1 MTFGHFILFKVLSLP
16 LLKYPPITVQ
26 SNIEPNA
33 GTLLSNTISDAE
45 KLALYES
52 SRQGAY
58 TLTRQTANVFIQ
70 LPLGNATSKYAS
82 IVNLARFE
90 DPASF
95 LPSSTD
101 SLSLQVTSRSET
113 SSLRNT
119 ASSARPSAASA
130 GTLA

>member
-33 GTLLSNTISDAE
+33 GTLLSSAISDAE

-70 LPLGNATSKYAS
+70 LPLGNTTSKYAS

-95 LPSSTD
+95 LPPSTD
-101 SLSLQVTSRSET
+101 PTVLTGYVAQ
-113 SSLRNT
+113 RNI
-119 ASSARPSAASA
+119 
-130 GTLA
+130 LAQKHGPFGAPVGSIG